1 MPNQAVGRI
10 RSRKGLAGPSRHLDQ
25 RFRFR
30 HCKRVFEV
38 EDSGVLLWP
47 KAIRSQGGDLL
58 ETGVKLPLLLYEFA
72 KRFRPMEVE

>member
-1 MPNQAVGRI
+1 
-10 RSRKGLAGPSRHLDQ
+10 
-25 RFRFR
+25 
-30 HCKRVFEV
+30 VFEV